1 MLWTGRILSGLV
13 GALLVMSATM
23 KLTGNPEVEAGFTHL
38 GFNPSIAITI
48 GVIELACVVL
58 YLVPHT
64 AMLGAILLT
73 GYMGG
78 VIVTHMRLDEPVLIP
93 LVLGVV
99 VWLGLFLRD
108 PRLHRLVPLRS
119 L

>member
-13 GALLVMSATM
+13 GALLVMSGVM
-23 KLTGNPEVEAGFTHL
+23 KLAGSPEVAAGFTHL
-38 GFNPSIAITI
+38 GFDPGIATTI
-48 GVIELACVVL
+48 GALELVCVAL
-58 YLVPHT
+58 YLLPHT

-78 VIVTHMRLDEPVLIP
+78 VIVTHLRLGEPVLTAVVI
-93 LVLGVV
+93 GVV
-99 VWLGLFLRD
+99 VWLGLYLRD
-108 PRLHRLVPLRS
+108 PRLRRLVPLRS